1 MCSTSVRRRPGGF
14 TLIELLV
21 VVSIIALLISILL
34 PSLKK
39 ARDQAKLTLCAT
51 RLHDIG
57 VSLMSYS
64 HNYNRFPTQNSLGTT
79 STDPVDRSMREGAGF
94 WTYAVHKELASYMG
108 GLRANVNGERTM
120 AHEVFYCPFA
130 PAEKV
135 HNSQRL
141 SGPGTGY
148 GLEGA
153 EDVYLH
159 IGYTY
164 AGGMHEVSNDPVKKQ
179 GVWPGT
185 SDDLKN
191 HILKKRRFYVKTEPD
206 STRVLMADAVVAWKG
221 GPGTGMWRIN
231 HGDGWDK
238 NIPAVSAFRAPRIDG
253 ASVMYGDGHVE
264 CKKTSY
270 FREVANVTGGTMG
283 HQSAKG
289 NATLIYGND
298 FLWW

>member
-64 HNYNRFPTQNSLGTT
+64 HNYNRFPQQNAMLFGEG
-79 STDPVDRSMREGAGF
+79 VRKGAGF
-94 WTYAVHKELASYMG
+94 WAYAVHKELASYMG
-108 GLRANVNGERTM
+108 GLRANDNGERTM

-130 PAEKV
+130 PAEKI
-135 HNSQRL
+135 HNSQTL
-141 SGPGTGY
+141 SGPGTDDPMPT
-148 GLEGA
+148 
-153 EDVYLH
+153 EDIYLH

-164 AGGMHEVSNDPVKKQ
+164 AGGLHECVNDPAGPNGQ

-191 HILKKRRFYVKTEPD
+191 HILKKRRLYVKTEPD

-238 NIPAVSAFRAPRIDG
+238 SIPAVSAFRAPRIDG